1 MYTTDGTSY
10 TNTSARAGYTYFYK
24 VRAVAADGNK
34 SEFSSIVSRTCDCAA
49 PVVKAGNNASTG
61 KVTLKWGA
69 VSGAKEYVVYRA
81 NYSNGTYTKMFTT
94 KNTTYTNTS
103 SKAGYTYYYKV
114 KAIASRTADA
124 DSAFSTVVSR
134 TCDCAAPVVK
144 IVLNSD
150 GNPRLTWNS
159 VTGAAKY
166 TIYRST
172 DGKNFSYY
180 YSTTGKSFNN
190 ISATAGTTYYYKV
203 MAISARTSYAN
214 SAYSNVVSITAK

>member
-1 MYTTDGTSY
+1 MKITLDLETCNITVPKNFSQKLEAPIATATNNAATGYVKLSWSAVANADQYKVYRAGTSNGTYKLMYTTKNLSY
-10 TNTSARAGYTYFYK
+10 TNTSA
-24 VRAVAADGNK
+24 N
-34 SEFSSIVSRTCDCAA
+34 
-49 PVVKAGNNASTG
+49 
-61 KVTLKWGA
+61 
-69 VSGAKEYVVYRA
+69 
-81 NYSNGTYTKMFTT
+81 
-94 KNTTYTNTS
+94 
-103 SKAGYTYYYKV
+103 AGYTYYYKV

-144 IVLNSD
+144 IALNSD

-180 YSTTGKSFNN
+180 YSTTGKSFTN